1 MSDASSPDRDAALLG
16 LAERL
21 GHDFGDRFGSNSL
34 LELALRHRSWCA
46 EHGGVG
52 SNERLEFLGDS
63 VLGVVVTEYLYTTM
77 PDAPEGVLA
86 RCRSEIVNWRSLAE
100 VARDLEIGPVLRLG
114 RGEIATGGAEK
125 PSILADAVEAVVGA
139 VFLDAGI
146 DVARRVVLRAVDSHL
161 QRVASGDLTDFKSR
175 LQEVAAAEGLGVP
188 GYTVTDV
195 GPEHLK
201 HFTAAVTLG
210 TEVLG
215 TGDGRSKKE
224 AEQAAAQVAF
234 RLIGG
239 ESSARSSEADVPP
252 GTNGIGAP
260 HG

>member
-114 RGEIATGGAEK
+114 RGEIAT
-125 PSILADAVEAVVGA
+125 
-139 VFLDAGI
+139 
-146 DVARRVVLRAVDSHL
+146 
-161 QRVASGDLTDFKSR
+161 
-175 LQEVAAAEGLGVP
+175 EVP
-188 GYTVTDV
+188 RSPRSWPT
-195 GPEHLK
+195 
-201 HFTAAVTLG
+201 
-210 TEVLG
+210 
-215 TGDGRSKKE
+215 RSKPWWAQSSSTPASTSP
-224 AEQAAAQVAF
+224 AE
-234 RLIGG
+234 
-239 ESSARSSEADVPP
+239 SCSERWTRICNVWPR
-252 GTNGIGAP
+252 GT
-260 HG
+260 